1 MTTSPSPSPTA
12 CYSEIKFIS
21 IEDGFVVV
29 ALPPT
34 MSPIQMRG
42 LAAYTVDDDPVIHF
56 ADIKQIAV
64 MKTIAQF
71 ETVKQD
77 IKVYPVR
84 RV

>member
-1 MTTSPSPSPTA
+1 MTTSPSTTA
-12 CYSEIKFIS
+12 YYSDIESIS
-21 IEDGFVVV
+21 IEDGFVLARVPSHSLSK
-29 ALPPT
+29 AEL
-34 MSPIQMRG
+34 RG